1 MFEVLDSSPAYLYES
16 SFFRVIDK
24 AVPSLL
30 PLRIIFKGCI
40 SLTVVYKIIMAF
52 VTQQKR
58 VDLFF
63 WQNVIESKLC
73 QRQAFMYSTA
83 DVFTDSKK
91 LDEFIEAR
99 QKRGIHVIVQKFDDS
114 GHVLHLKE
122 HTEE

>member
-1 MFEVLDSSPAYLYES
+1 MSTSS
-16 SFFRVIDK
+16 
-24 AVPSLL
+24 
-30 PLRIIFKGCI
+30 
-40 SLTVVYKIIMAF
+40 VY
-52 VTQQKR
+52 V
-58 VDLFF
+58 
-63 WQNVIESKLC
+63 
-73 QRQAFMYSTA
+73 STA

>member
-1 MFEVLDSSPAYLYES
+1 
-16 SFFRVIDK
+16 
-24 AVPSLL
+24 
-30 PLRIIFKGCI
+30 
-40 SLTVVYKIIMAF
+40 MAF